1 MFLYLSDVADDTMPT
16 HFVRRQDSAG
26 RSPNNIIFPDQDP
39 ELYAAERG
47 ATGVRGSLLCYRS
60 DTFHRAVNMTRPQGA
75 RFLLNVSYRG
85 ANVDWVGYH
94 TAQSKASHPGL
105 VQFVEQSTPRE
116 LECFGFPPPGHPVWT
131 EELLDATIEK
141 YPKLDVAPWR
151 AALRR

>member
-1 MFLYLSDVADDTMPT
+1 
-16 HFVRRQDSAG
+16 
-26 RSPNNIIFPDQDP
+26 
-39 ELYAAERG
+39 
-47 ATGVRGSLLCYRS
+47 
-60 DTFHRAVNMTRPQGA
+60 MTRPEGA